1 MKYQIAIIPLLLL
14 VLNIIVVSAGNRTLK
29 RLDEFASRDFIVL
42 GEDDNSNGWNHG
54 SYAVMSKE
62 SGIVKLP
69 IPPDTQLGDYL
80 FLFISRTD
88 GFLPIKLSQWNLGA
102 ECFKTQNGQVNCL
115 RASDC
120 IEEHDNYCLNF
131 RREGHIGIG
140 KDLAVVVSYVLLIL
154 FRANLGCSLSHVFH
168 NTNLLDVLQE
178 SDYR

>member
-1 MKYQIAIIPLLLL
+1 MKYQLAVVPLLLR
-14 VLNIIVVSAGNRTLK
+14 VLNVIVVAAENRTLE
-29 RLDEFASRDFIVL
+29 RQNESNSRDSDL
-42 GEDDNSNGWNHG
+42 SEEDDDSNDWSHG

-62 SGIVKLP
+62 SGVVKLP

-88 GFLPIKLSQWNLGA
+88 GFLPIKLGHWNLGA

-120 IEEHDNYCLNF
+120 IEENDNYCLNF
-131 RREGHIGIG
+131 RREGHIGNG

-154 FRANLGCSLSHVFH
+154 F
-168 NTNLLDVLQE
+168 
-178 SDYR
+178 